1 MPLLFV
7 IGRVLLGG
15 YFLQNGYNHFKNVSS
30 MAGYA
35 GSKGVPAPKV
45 AVWFSGL
52 LLIIGGASII
62 LGAFTKIGIYSL
74 VLFLIPVSFQMHA
87 FWKETDP
94 MQKMNQ
100 RVQFMKNLALL
111 GALLM
116 LLSFP
121 TPWMNSF

>member
-7 IGRVLLGG
+7 IGRILLGVF
-15 YFLQNGYNHFKNVSS
+15 FLDNAYKHFKNTDAL
-30 MAGYA
+30 AGYA
-35 GSKGVPAPKV
+35 SSKEVPAPKFMV
-45 AVWFSGL
+45 RLTGAL
-52 LLIIGGASII
+52 LAIGGLSLIF
-62 LGAFTKIGIYSL
+62 GSFTNIGIYSL

-94 MQKMNQ
+94 THRATQ
-100 RVQFMKNLALL
+100 RVQFMKNIALL

-116 LLSFP
+116 LLSLP

>member
-1 MPLLFV
+1 
-7 IGRVLLGG
+7 
-15 YFLQNGYNHFKNVSS
+15 

-87 FWKETDP
+87 FWKETAP